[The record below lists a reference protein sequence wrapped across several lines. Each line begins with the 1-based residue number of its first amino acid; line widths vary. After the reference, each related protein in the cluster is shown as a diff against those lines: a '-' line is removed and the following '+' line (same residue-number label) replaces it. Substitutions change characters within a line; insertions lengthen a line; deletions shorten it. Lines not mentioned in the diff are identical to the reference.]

1 MQPLPA
7 VFEMATG
14 YWVSQAVYA
23 AAKLGIADLLAD
35 CPKSC
40 EDIASATG
48 AHCDSLLRLMRAL
61 ASLGVVAMEEDHLF
75 RLTEIGAPLQSGT
88 PGSLRSMILTLGEE
102 HYQAWGRILN
112 SIQSGNPAF
121 DSVFNIPLF
130 EYLQRCPAAGDTFDA
145 AMTDFTRQAAL
156 AIVAAYDFSPIAN
169 AVDVGG
175 GQGAL
180 IGTILRTYPHMTGII
195 FDRPAVVVKARE
207 QLVIAGIEDRFRALA
222 GNFFESVPEGAEA
235 YLLKNVLHDWDDDSA
250 IAILKNCRRAM
261 NDAGR
266 LLAIEVVLPEPPDTS
281 FGNLLDL
288 NMLVMSGGRE
298 RTEAE
303 YRRLFTA
310 SGFRLSKVIP
320 TMAPISVIEAMP
332 LSSPGER
339 VNGARQER
347 SAPQP
352 RPLE

>member
-14 YWVSQAVYA
+14 YWASQLVYVA
-23 AAKLGIADLLAD
+23 TKLGIADLLAD

-40 EDIASATG
+40 EEIAGATG
-48 AHCDSLLRLMRAL
+48 ADRDSLFRLMRAL
-61 ASLGVVAMEEDHLF
+61 ASLGVVAREDHNLF
-75 RLTEIGAPLQSGT
+75 RLTAVGAPLQGGI

-102 HYQAWGRILN
+102 HYQAWGRILH
-112 SIQSGNPAF
+112 SIQSGKPAF
-121 DSVFNIPLF
+121 DCVFNAPLF
-130 EYLQRCPAAGDTFDA
+130 DHLQRSPAAAETFNH

-156 AIVAAYDFSPIAN
+156 AIVAAYDFSPIGT

-180 IGTILRTYPHMTGII
+180 IGAILRSNPHMTGTV
-195 FDRPAVVVKARE
+195 FDLPSVVVEAPGYFI
-207 QLVIAGIEDRFRALA
+207 IAGIEDRCRAIA
-222 GNFFESVPEGAEA
+222 GNFFELVPEGAEV

-261 NDAGR
+261 NEGGR
-266 LLAIEVVLPEPPDTS
+266 LLAIEVVLSDPPESP

-303 YRRLFTA
+303 YRRLFAA
-310 SGFRLSKVIP
+310 SGFRLSRVIP
-320 TMAPISVIEAMP
+320 TMAPTSVLEGIP
-332 LSSPGER
+332 L
-339 VNGARQER
+339 A
-347 SAPQP
+347 
-352 RPLE
+352 L